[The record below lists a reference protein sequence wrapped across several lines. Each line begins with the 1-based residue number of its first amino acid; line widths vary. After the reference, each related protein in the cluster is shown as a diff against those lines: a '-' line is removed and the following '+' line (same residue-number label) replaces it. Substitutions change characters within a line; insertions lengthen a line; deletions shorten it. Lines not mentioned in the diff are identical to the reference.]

1 MLSPDRGDTGAAALL
16 VAISLVV
23 LCGFAALAVDLGR
36 GFNERRQD
44 QTAADIGVMAGAIET
59 LGSNSKIRDLILDF
73 TRRNVI
79 ATYSSADWQARWEGC
94 LDPERLALNGDG
106 FNFQPVAAPAGWTTP
121 SGRLDCISFDAG
133 GYVRVN
139 LPQLEFETTFGKL
152 MGVSELETNA
162 DAVAMIANR
171 AGGGVLPF
179 ALLITTFDG
188 QHACLRD
195 GSGGHAEAPCD
206 GPDAGNFGALE
217 SPHYGTDPDG
227 PSRNCTGS
235 PKKDLVA
242 VNIAYGIDHRTIPD
256 SDGLGVNEV
265 RDTCANMDKG
275 FTPDT
280 MNTFTGLSNGVAE
293 GLATGPIPDSI
304 AKPLLQQGDNPKRK
318 VYGSKLDDKPLWE
331 YIDPSLSVS
340 VSPTDDIPASCQA
353 HTFDP
358 TVGTN
363 IPKDWDGDGVKDE
376 PNSWEHLSA
385 CLTEHVA
392 GGHTAP
398 LFLDTLE
405 DSPRFGYVP
414 MFWENSFGSGNN
426 WLHIKMFKAAWI
438 QGTWWKKGS
447 KVTTFHPGEPGSF
460 TSGGKWKLTQLS
472 GLVVPDATLPSGL
485 RGSPPPGGGVN
496 PFEPEL
502 YR

>member
-1 MLSPDRGDTGAAALL
+1 MLSRDGDERGATALL
-16 VAISLVV
+16 IAISLFV
-23 LCGFAALAVDLGR
+23 LCGFAALAVDLGL

-44 QTAADIGVMAGAIET
+44 QTAADVGVMAGTIET
-59 LGSNSKIRDLILDF
+59 LGPNTKIRDLILDF
-73 TRRNVI
+73 TRRNVV

-94 LDPERLALNGDG
+94 QDPERLDLNGDG
-106 FNFQPVAAPAGWTTP
+106 FNFQPVAVPAGWTTP

-139 LPQLEFETTFGKL
+139 LPQLEFETTFGRL

-162 DAVAMIANR
+162 DAVARIANR
-171 AGGGVLPF
+171 GGGGILPF
-179 ALLITTFDG
+179 ALLSTTFDG

-195 GSGGHAEAPCD
+195 GSGGHAEEPCD

-217 SPHYGTDPDG
+217 SPHYGTNPDG

-242 VNIAYGIDHRTIPD
+242 VNIAYGIDHRIIPD
-256 SDGLGVNEV
+256 SDGLAANEV
-265 RDTCANMDKG
+265 RDTCANMDNG
-275 FTPDT
+275 LTPDT
-280 MNTFTGLSNGVAE
+280 MNTFTGLSNGVPE
-293 GLATGPIPDSI
+293 GLATGPIPGAI
-304 AKPLLQQGDNPKRK
+304 ADPLLQKGDNPKRN
-318 VYGSKLDDKPLWE
+318 VYGNPLDDKPLWD

-340 VSPTDDIPASCQA
+340 TSPADDIPASCEAQ
-353 HTFDP
+353 TFDP

-363 IPKDWDGDGVKDE
+363 VPKDWDGDGAEDE

-385 CLTEHVA
+385 CLTEYVA

-398 LFLDTLE
+398 LFLDTLK

-414 MFWENSFGSGNN
+414 LFWEDSFGSGNE
-426 WLHIKMFKAAWI
+426 WLHVQVFKAAWI
-438 QGTWWKKGS
+438 QATWWKKGGT
-447 KVTTFHPGEPGSF
+447 VTVFHPGEPGSF
-460 TSGGKWKLTQLS
+460 TGGGSWSLIQLS
-472 GLVVPDATLPSGL
+472 GLIVPDAALPSEL
-485 RGSPPPGGGVN
+485 RGNPPPGGGVN
-496 PFEPEL
+496 PFQPEL